1 MTDDDANLLVGDV
14 LVVMAKLLREAATR
28 LVAVDKLS
36 GLVGSNWPAL
46 TDVAVM
52 LADAAHALD
61 PLTKETQHE

>member
-1 MTDDDANLLVGDV
+1 MTDDGNDLLVGDV

-36 GLVGSNWPAL
+36 GLVGSDWPAL

-52 LADAAHALD
+52 LVDAAHAIA
-61 PLTKETQHE
+61 PLNQEDNP

>member
-1 MTDDDANLLVGDV
+1 MSDETELLVNDV

-36 GLVGSNWPAL
+36 GLVGSDWPAL

-52 LADAAHALD
+52 LVDAAHAIA
-61 PLTKETQHE
+61 PLNQEDQP

>member
-1 MTDDDANLLVGDV
+1 MTDDDADLLVGDV

-36 GLVGSNWPAL
+36 GFVGSDWPAL

-52 LADAAHALD
+52 LADAAHALA
-61 PLTKETQHE
+61 PITQEDQP

>member
-1 MTDDDANLLVGDV
+1 MTDDDADLLVGDV

-36 GLVGSNWPAL
+36 GFIGSDWPAL

-52 LADAAHALD
+52 LADAAHALAPIIQED
-61 PLTKETQHE
+61 QP